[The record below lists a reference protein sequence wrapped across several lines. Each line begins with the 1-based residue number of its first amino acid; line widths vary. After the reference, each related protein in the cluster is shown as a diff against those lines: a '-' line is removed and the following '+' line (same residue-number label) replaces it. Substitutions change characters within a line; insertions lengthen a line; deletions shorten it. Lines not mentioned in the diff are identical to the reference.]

1 MKKILGLITI
11 LFGLSSCAESLALLG
26 PASTSIG
33 GGNVV
38 QSTLTSAFSY
48 GVKKQTGKTPIEHAM
63 DYVEKNNPDDE
74 KKPCVSFLENT
85 TSETCAVI
93 KRRLAELRKSIEVKS
108 KIKSLD

>member
-1 MKKILGLITI
+1 MKKLFFLLSITFLLNGCFQSVALI
-11 LFGLSSCAESLALLG
+11 GSSVGGASSGKMLQSSL
-26 PASTSIG
+26 
-33 GGNVV
+33 N
-38 QSTLTSAFSY
+38 SAVSY
-48 GVKKQTGKTPIEHAM
+48 GIKKKTGKTPLEHAA

>member
-1 MKKILGLITI
+1 
-11 LFGLSSCAESLALLG
+11 
-26 PASTSIG
+26 
-33 GGNVV
+33 
-38 QSTLTSAFSY
+38 
-48 GVKKQTGKTPIEHAM
+48 M